1 MQRRSV
7 KLMKLR
13 TLRRED
19 YHILYEAQHPETG
32 KYFIVFRSAE
42 EKEKVW
48 ILPKEEFLKNNIKF
62 RDYPSQ
68 IGEQIIKPV
77 EIFFPNISYVD
88 KIPPLVDDEVFSKS
102 VKSMITLLVRKGII
116 EQSVFT
122 ELKTDDDIE
131 SLILEKVKKYSY
143 GDDIEEIFHLI
154 QIWGGITGR
163 GVYILD
169 KSYDW
174 NKIAPYYQKLIENC
188 IFTKEINE
196 ESIDKLV
203 ATANEFNKS
212 VKHIGVSFITKH
224 MRYWMYRSV
233 GNDALP
239 IYDRIMARCVMCK
252 NTVQIGHLSKYW
264 RAMIEKSDQLNISL
278 MALERQIFKYA
289 YANNL
294 Y

>member
-1 MQRRSV
+1 
-7 KLMKLR
+7 MKLNI
-13 TLRRED
+13 LRRENC
-19 YHILYEAQHPETG
+19 HILYEAQHPETG
-32 KYFIVFRSAE
+32 KYFIVFRSSY

-48 ILPKEEFLKNNIKF
+48 VLPKEEFIRNDIKL
-62 RDYPSQ
+62 RDYQSQ
-68 IGEQIIKPV
+68 SEVQIIKPI

-102 VKSMITLLVRKGII
+102 VKSMITLLVRKGIVAK
-116 EQSVFT
+116 SVFT
-122 ELKTDDDIE
+122 KLKTDDDIE

-169 KSYDW
+169 ESFDW
-174 NKIAPYYQKLIENC
+174 NKIAPYYQKLIESC

-196 ESIDKLV
+196 DSIGKLV

-212 VKHIGVSFITKH
+212 VRHIGVSFITKH
-224 MRYWMYRSV
+224 MRYWMYHSS

-239 IYDRIMARCVMCK
+239 IYDRIMAKCVMRK
-252 NTVQIGHLSKYW
+252 NTAQISHLSKYW
-264 RAMIEKSDQLNISL
+264 KAMIEKSRQLNISL

-289 YANNL
+289 YANNS